1 MARQEVEEA
10 GINKR
15 TSLQYHNINIRRKIW
30 FIAQTLILLFKKP
43 SALIL
48 SKIS

>member
-1 MARQEVEEA
+1 MALQEVEEA

-15 TSLQYHNINIRRKIW
+15 TSLQYQNINIRRKIW
-30 FIAQTLILLFKKP
+30 FIAQTLMLYKNTP
-43 SALIL
+43 ALIL